1 MLTTQS
7 LKVESYIIPFP
18 LFSELACCAFVITLD
33 LIIHSSSV
41 LYSCLKHWIIKFWAI
56 VPGVNTGLG
65 HNIFVK
71 WSVPNLVLQCFM
83 YFIICVLPF
92 KDTLFIICIADSLTL
107 TIVTYAWR
115 KHVLHACFLHTA
127 HHSLLALR
135 NTRPHFSTVLGGILN
150 SKITPPPRKAQK
162 CENMALNRLKRT
174 LVYTMRTETRGQ
186 SVALFS
192 LSWEHACWGLIFSL
206 FYTCLRMILKASRV
220 LILGLQTNF
229 SE

>member
-1 MLTTQS
+1 MLEGSMCYMHVSSIQHT
-7 LKVESYIIPFP
+7 I
-18 LFSELACCAFVITLD
+18 AFLHLGTLD
-33 LIIHSSSV
+33 
-41 LYSCLKHWIIKFWAI
+41 
-56 VPGVNTGLG
+56 
-65 HNIFVK
+65 
-71 WSVPNLVLQCFM
+71 
-83 YFIICVLPF
+83 
-92 KDTLFIICIADSLTL
+92 
-107 TIVTYAWR
+107 
-115 KHVLHACFLHTA
+115 HT
-127 HHSLLALR
+127 SALC
-135 NTRPHFSTVLGGILN
+135 LGGILN